1 MVWWRLFQTIT
12 SPIIQTPL
20 LKIRHPRKSRS
31 FYDVSGGEISID
43 GINIK
48 DIAKENLRQHIGVV
62 TQEAILFNDTVA
74 NNLCL
79 GKHSATLEEMVN
91 AAKIANAHDFI
102 MELPHGY
109 QTNIGDGGGKLSGGQ
124 KQRLSIARAI
134 LKNPT
139 ILVLDE
145 ATSALDSA
153 SENLV
158 QEALEKLMQDRTSL
172 VIAHRLSTIQKADTI
187 VVLDKGKI
195 VEQGSHKE
203 LMQANGAYA
212 TLVKLQRL

>member
-1 MVWWRLFQTIT
+1 VT
-12 SPIIQTPL
+12 S
-20 LKIRHPRKSRS
+20 
-31 FYDVSGGEISID
+31 GEITID

-48 DIAKENLRQHIGVV
+48 NIAKENLRQLIGVV

-79 GKHSATLEEMVN
+79 GKPNASKEEMIS

-102 MELPHGY
+102 MELSNGY

-145 ATSALDSA
+145 ATSALDSG

-158 QEALEKLMQDRTSL
+158 QQALEKLMQDRTSL
-172 VIAHRLSTIQKADTI
+172 VIAHRLSTIQRADSI
-187 VVLDKGKI
+187 VVMDKGKI
-195 VEQGSHKE
+195 VEQGNHQQ
-203 LMQANGAYA
+203 LMQAEGAYA
-212 TLVKLQRL
+212 SLVKLQRL

>member
-1 MVWWRLFQTIT
+1 MVGESGSGKTTLAK
-12 SPIIQTPL
+12 L
-20 LKIRHPRKSRS
+20 LNR
-31 FYDVSGGEISID
+31 FYDVTSGEITID

-48 DIAKENLRQHIGVV
+48 NIAKENLRQLIGVV

-79 GKHSATLEEMVN
+79 GKPNASKEEMIS

-102 MELPHGY
+102 MELSNGY

-145 ATSALDSA
+145 ATSALDSG

-158 QEALEKLMQDRTSL
+158 QQALEKLMQDRTSL
-172 VIAHRLSTIQKADTI
+172 VIAHRLSTIQRADSI
-187 VVLDKGKI
+187 VVMDKGKI
-195 VEQGSHKE
+195 VEQGNHQQ
-203 LMQANGAYA
+203 LMQAEGAYA
-212 TLVKLQRL
+212 SLVKLQRL